1 MNKPMNVNP
10 VQWSQAIGYARQTC
24 ARIYRG
30 GGAPVDAVRAFGLE
44 ARGIERADW
53 DRAIETIA
61 WSLCSAKRAI
71 AA

>member
-30 GGAPVDAVRAFGLE
+30 GGAPVDAVRAFGLKPE
-44 ARGIERADW
+44 NIERSDW

-61 WSLCSAKRAI
+61 WSLCSSAK
-71 AA
+71 AAA